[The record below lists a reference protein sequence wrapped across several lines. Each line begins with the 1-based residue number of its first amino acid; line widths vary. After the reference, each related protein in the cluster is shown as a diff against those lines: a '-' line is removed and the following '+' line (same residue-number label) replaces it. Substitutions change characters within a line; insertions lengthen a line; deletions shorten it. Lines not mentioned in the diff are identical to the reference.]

1 MQQVKP
7 ALNRKFLEDKLLG
20 TEIANYHREILDYPE
35 KVIQFG
41 EGNFLRAF
49 VEWMFHNMN
58 KQGLFKGRV
67 VVVQPIPQGRVANL
81 NEQDGLYTLI
91 LRGLQGGNLIDK
103 KEVIPTISRGLEAY
117 SQWEEVLKCAENP
130 EIEYLISNTTEAGI
144 SYNPED
150 QLNDAPPASY
160 PGKVTIYLYHR
171 YQYFS
176 GDSSKGMVI
185 IPCELI
191 DRNGDNLKR
200 IVLRLANEWGLP
212 QGFIDW
218 INNANYFLNTLV
230 DRIVTGY
237 PFNEVENI
245 EKELGYKDQNLN
257 TGEIFHLWVIEG
269 DKSLSQRL
277 PFTEA
282 GLNVKWVDDLTPYRT
297 RKVRIL
303 NGAHTSSYAL
313 SFLSGIDLVR
323 DAVKDGIVGEFMR
336 ETIFE
341 EIIPTLDLDTEELK
355 DFAGNVLERFE
366 NPFIAHKWQ
375 DIALNATS
383 KFKAR
388 VLPSLQGYIK
398 QEGVVPKKLAFSLAA
413 LIAFYRGTEIRNNK
427 LVAHRENSEYLISD
441 DLSALDFFQ
450 KLWREFDAGKS
461 DPITLSRKVLANID
475 FWGEDLNNLPGLA
488 VTVGAYLQEILIE
501 GMGKSV
507 ENLVRTPIPVV

>member
-1 MQQVKP
+1 MQKLKP
-7 ALNRKFLEDKLLG
+7 ALNRRLLEDKLIE
-20 TEIANYHREILDYPE
+20 TEVANYHRELLDYPE

-91 LRGLQGGNLIDK
+91 LRGLQGGKLIDK
-103 KEVIPTISRGLEAY
+103 KEIIPTISRGLEAY

-144 SYNPED
+144 SYNPEE
-150 QLNDAPPASY
+150 QLNDTPPASF
-160 PGKVTIYLYHR
+160 PGKVTVYLYRR
-171 YQYFS
+171 YQYFK
-176 GDSSKGMVI
+176 GDPTKGMVI

-200 IVLRLANEWGLP
+200 IVLRLAREWGLP

-245 EKELGYKDQNLN
+245 EKELGYRDQNLN

-269 DKSLSQRL
+269 DKSLSKCL
-277 PFTEA
+277 PFTEV

-313 SFLSGIDLVR
+313 SYLSGIDLVR
-323 DAVKDGIVGEFMR
+323 DAVKDEIVGEFMR

-355 DFAGNVLERFE
+355 DFAMDVLERFK

-388 VLPSLQGYIK
+388 VLPSLQEYIK
-398 QEGVVPKKLAFSLAA
+398 KEGVIPKNLAFSLATM
-413 LIAFYRGTEIRNNK
+413 IAFYQGTEIRDNK
-427 LVAHRENSEYLISD
+427 LVGHRKGREYLVSD
-441 DLSALDFFQ
+441 DLSALEFFR
-450 KLWREFDAGKS
+450 KLWKDYDAGKS
-461 DPITLSRKVLANID
+461 DPITLARQVLANTD
-475 FWGEDLNNLPGLA
+475 FWGEDLNNVSGLA
-488 VTVGAYLQEILIE
+488 VKVGAYLQGILSE

-507 ENLVRTPIPVV
+507 EKLVCTPLLVG